1 MRCLLAASIG
11 LSLGIILTDP
21 ANTFIV
27 QSKITTLLIL
37 VGLSGT
43 CLIGF
48 SSYVYVALKT
58 HQLINYEVLYAF
70 YKAKPPFVIGAA
82 LALPL
87 CFILI
92 IRGINKQTSRWW
104 ILPSLFVIC
113 LSLFVSYFSNTKN
126 GIAIFS
132 IGLVTF
138 IINLAFKVHWSWR
151 KLLLA
156 IIICLIVFSVSFIG
170 IEKHIQKN
178 EAWSSLI
185 ANYQVGLDIDHQ
197 NHWKDRNT
205 YPAPLNEFGKIVDI
219 STYERTAW
227 FIAGSRLLAENP
239 MGYGL
244 LHHSFGSLALAK
256 WPDFYKPN
264 GNLKGATHSGWLDF
278 ALGLG
283 IPGLL
288 LVLIP
293 LAVSWY
299 RSLFREGI
307 WFSYAAWT
315 IPFLSFAYLTTEV
328 AGEHFTELLFFMTA
342 FFCGITLKYPAE
354 NF

>member
-11 LSLGIILTDP
+11 LSLGIVLTTP
-21 ANTFIV
+21 ADTAIG
-27 QSKITTLLIL
+27 QRKITTLLIL
-37 VGLSGT
+37 IGLSGT

-48 SSYVYVALKT
+48 SRYVYAALQT
-58 HQLINYEVLYAF
+58 YQVINFEILFAF

-92 IRGINKQTSRWW
+92 IRSINQQMSRWW
-104 ILPSLFVIC
+104 LLPSLLVIC
-113 LSLFVSYFSNTKN
+113 LSLFVAYFSNTKN
-126 GIAIFS
+126 GMIIFS
-132 IGLVTF
+132 ICLVTF
-138 IINLAFKVHWSWR
+138 IINLVFKVQWNWR

-156 IIICLIVFSVSFIG
+156 IVIFPIVLSVSFIS

-178 EAWSSLI
+178 EAWPSLI
-185 ANYQVGLDIDHQ
+185 ADFMIGLDIDNQ
-197 NHWKDRNT
+197 NHWRDRKIH
-205 YPAPLNEFGKIVDI
+205 PPPLNEFGKMVDL

-227 FIAGSRLLAENP
+227 FTAGIRLLAENP

-244 LHHSFGSLALAK
+244 LHHSFGVLALAK

-264 GNLKGATHSGWLDF
+264 GKLKGATHSGWLDL

-293 LAVSWY
+293 LGASWY
-299 RSLFREGI
+299 RSLQQQGL
-307 WFSYAAWT
+307 WLSYAAWT
-315 IPFLSFAYLTTEV
+315 IPIMSLACLTTEV
-328 AGEHFTELLFFMTA
+328 AGEHFTEVLFFMTA
-342 FFCGITLKYPAE
+342 FFCGLTLKPSK
-354 NF
+354 